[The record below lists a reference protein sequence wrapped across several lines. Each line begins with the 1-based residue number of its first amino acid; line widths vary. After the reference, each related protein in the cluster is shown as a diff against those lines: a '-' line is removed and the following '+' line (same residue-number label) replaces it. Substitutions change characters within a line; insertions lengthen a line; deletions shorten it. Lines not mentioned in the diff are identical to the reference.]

1 MKRRARSLITI
12 QTTFDRYC
20 RGEILLRQEY
30 EYVDGERV
38 FGPSRRMALGTSL
51 RECAAEVWE
60 FIFSSLLE
68 MQAEAPEVALII
80 AAPPDQSNG
89 WRQDLMEA
97 FALAAA
103 NELKIRLVDVD
114 APSSSGQLG
123 LW

>member
-1 MKRRARSLITI
+1 MKRRARSLITV
-12 QTTFDRYC
+12 QTIFDRYC

-30 EYVDGERV
+30 EYVDGERA

-68 MQAEAPEVALII
+68 MQAEAPEVGLII
-80 AAPPDQSNG
+80 ADPSEDG
-89 WRQDLMEA
+89 WRQNLVTG

-103 NELKIRLVDVD
+103 GELKIRLVD
-114 APSSSGQLG
+114 APSPPSEQLG